1 MPKHLKN
8 VYVCKLYNFG
18 AVGAFFSSIK
28 PGKKENLTFSWLWD
42 MLRSISDF
50 FPEVRFELLL
60 FWPQFET
67 RRRLTLSI
75 ICKSLFV
82 NLNSW
87 PNWWNWLILTTWYSQ
102 WLLILAGAHSIQP
115 TIANSQNALPSLWS
129 MTTTEMLPECR
140 GPFEFLD
147 LISTGGRQFC
157 KCGNDTI
164 FKPI

>member
-1 MPKHLKN
+1 MIRPGSDKKVLS
-8 VYVCKLYNFG
+8 VSFCNFG

-67 RRRLTLSI
+67 RKRLTQSI

-87 PNWWNWLILTTWYSQ
+87 SNWWNWLILTTWYSQ

-115 TIANSQNALPSLWS
+115 TIANSQNALPLLEYDNNRNVARMQGAFWVSWPNLN
-129 MTTTEMLPECR
+129 
-140 GPFEFLD
+140 
-147 LISTGGRQFC
+147 GR
-157 KCGNDTI
+157 KTI
-164 FKPI
+164 LEVWKWHNI